1 METLRFSARVYEE
14 MEDKPLWLAVA
25 LLLLILG
32 GIIPS
37 RRYLKRKAQILCVVS
52 CILIALVLAVCIDLT
67 ISFVDAV
74 QNQRLHCEVI
84 F

>member
-1 METLRFSARVYEE
+1 METLRLSARVYEE
-14 MEDKPLWLAVA
+14 MEDRPLWLAVA

>member
-1 METLRFSARVYEE
+1 MVGCGTSFADTGRDYPVPPISEKE
-14 MEDKPLWLAVA
+14 
-25 LLLLILG
+25 
-32 GIIPS
+32 
-37 RRYLKRKAQILCVVS
+37 RKAQILCVVS